1 MPAAAF
7 IAFIEAQKTNIELGE
22 KLKRAVDPAAVVAIA
37 KEAGF
42 EVSAADWLDWR
53 RSLSENGETMEL
65 SEEELSGVAAGAKA
79 FPGKFG
85 PLPNIKG
92 F

>member
-7 IAFIEAQKTNIELGE
+7 EAFIQAQKTNAELGE
-22 KLKRAVDPAAVVAIA
+22 KLKRAVEPAAVVEIA

-53 RSLSENGETMEL
+53 RGLSEDGESIEL
-65 SEEELSGVAAGAKA
+65 SEEELSGVAAGAKVMGV
-79 FPGKFG
+79 PK
-85 PLPNIKG
+85 
-92 F
+92 

>member
-7 IAFIEAQKTNIELGE
+7 EAFIQAQKTNAELGE
-22 KLKRAVDPAAVVAIA
+22 NLKRAVDPAAVVEIA

-53 RSLSENGETMEL
+53 RGLSEDGESIEL
-65 SEEELSGVAAGAKA
+65 SEEELSGVAAGAKVMGV
-79 FPGKFG
+79 PK
-85 PLPNIKG
+85 
-92 F
+92 